1 MGSIKKE
8 IFIGFLVGLAATAG
22 GFYLYVEYVLE
33 GTFAESLAIL
43 KENSLYG
50 QVLSI
55 AAIPNLIAFFIFI
68 KKRQDYRARGVL
80 FATLVIAFL
89 ILIAQFV

>member
-1 MGSIKKE
+1 MKKE
-8 IFIGFLVGLAATAG
+8 ILIGFLVGLAATAG
-22 GFYLYVEYVLE
+22 GFYLYVEYALD
-33 GTFAESLAIL
+33 GTFEEAISIL
-43 KENSLYG
+43 KENSLFG

-80 FATLVIAFL
+80 IATLIVALL
-89 ILIAQFV
+89 ILVAQFF

>member
-1 MGSIKKE
+1 MESMKKE
-8 IFIGFLVGLAATAG
+8 IIIGILVGLAATAG
-22 GFYLYVEYVLE
+22 GFYLYVEYALE
-33 GTFAESLAIL
+33 GTFEESLAVL
-43 KENSLYG
+43 KQNSLYG

-80 FATLVIAFL
+80 IATLVVAL
-89 ILIAQFV
+89 MILVAQFV

>member
-1 MGSIKKE
+1 MKKE
-8 IFIGFLVGLAATAG
+8 ILIGFLVGLAATSG
-22 GFYLYVEYVLE
+22 GFYLYVEYALE
-33 GTFAESLAIL
+33 GTFAEAFAVL
-43 KENSLYG
+43 KQNSLFG

-80 FATLVIAFL
+80 IATLLIAFL

>member
-1 MGSIKKE
+1 MGFMRKE
-8 IFIGFLVGLAATAG
+8 ILIGFLVGLVATAA
-22 GFYLYVEYVLE
+22 GFYLYVEYALE
-33 GTFAESLAIL
+33 GTFEEALAVL

-55 AAIPNLIAFFIFI
+55 AAIPNLVAFFIFI
-68 KKRQDYRARGVL
+68 KKKQDYRARGVL
-80 FATLVIAFL
+80 IATFLVAFL

>member
-1 MGSIKKE
+1 MKKE
-8 IFIGFLVGLAATAG
+8 ILIGFLVGIAATAA
-22 GFYLYVEYVLE
+22 GFYLYVEYALE
-33 GTFAESLAIL
+33 GTFEESLAVL

-68 KKRQDYRARGVL
+68 KKKQDYRARGVL
-80 FATLVIAFL
+80 IATLVIAFL

>member
-8 IFIGFLVGLAATAG
+8 ILIGFLVGLAATAG
-22 GFYLYVEYVLE
+22 GFYLYVEYALD
-33 GTFAESLAIL
+33 GTFAESLDVL

-80 FATLVIAFL
+80 IATFL
-89 ILIAQFV
+89 IALLILAAQFV

>member
-8 IFIGFLVGLAATAG
+8 IFIGVLVGLAATAI
-22 GFYLYVEYVLE
+22 GFYLYVEYALK
-33 GTFAESLAIL
+33 GTFEESFAVL
-43 KENSLYG
+43 KANSLYG

-80 FATLVIAFL
+80 IATLFVAL
-89 ILIAQFV
+89 MILVSQFV

>member
-1 MGSIKKE
+1 MKKE
-8 IFIGFLVGLAATAG
+8 ILIGFLVGLVATAM
-22 GFYLYVEYVLE
+22 GFYFYVEYALE
-33 GTFAESLAIL
+33 GTFAEALAII

-55 AAIPNLIAFFIFI
+55 AAIPNLFAFFIFI

-80 FATLVIAFL
+80 IATFLVAIL
-89 ILIAQFV
+89 ILAAQFV

>member
-8 IFIGFLVGLAATAG
+8 ILIGFLVGLAATAA
-22 GFYLYVEYVLE
+22 GFYLYVEYVLD
-33 GTFAESLAIL
+33 GTFEESLAVL
-43 KENSLYG
+43 RENSLYG

-55 AAIPNLIAFFIFI
+55 AAIPNLFAFFIFI

-80 FATLVIAFL
+80 IATLVVAL
-89 ILIAQFV
+89 MILVAQFV